1 MTMATGKVA
10 YVPEPDEIELR
21 THEVPDPKHGA
32 VVATVER
39 SNVCGSDH
47 HIVEGRLGDP
57 FMDMVLGHEALCRV
71 ADLGDGV
78 DTDSAG
84 RPVAEGDLIAP
95 VYYRT
100 CQRCTACAR
109 GEYYNCENSYSH
121 KTKSLEEFP
130 HFHGTYSTHY
140 YIHPDQHFYK
150 IPKSLESSPGV
161 AAAANCALSQVMFGL
176 DQVDVTY
183 DEWVVI
189 QGAGGLGLN
198 ATAYAREQ
206 GAKTV
211 IVEGRPER
219 IARARSFG
227 ADHVVDM
234 GEFNTVEARI
244 DRVHDLTDGG
254 ADVGVEV
261 AGTPSAFTEGVEL
274 LREGGRY
281 LELGNINPGSE
292 TSFDPGRITRRS
304 IAVTA
309 LVQYDPG
316 YLDRALR
323 FLAETIETYPYDQL
337 VDAVYGLDEVED
349 ALDAAA
355 NGNLSRPSIAPRQ

>member
-1 MTMATGKVA
+1 MTTGKVA
-10 YVPEPDEIELR
+10 YVPEPDEIEIR
-21 THEVPDPKHGA
+21 THDVPDPEHGA
-32 VVATVER
+32 VLTTVER

-57 FMDMVLGHEALCRV
+57 FMEMVLGHEALCRI
-71 ADLGDGV
+71 DELGAGV

-84 RPVAEGDLIAP
+84 RPVEAGDLVAP

-100 CQRCTACAR
+100 CQRCAACAR
-109 GEYYNCENSYSH
+109 GEHYNCENSYSH
-121 KTKSLEEFP
+121 KTKSLDEFP

-140 YIHPDQHFYK
+140 YIHSDQHFYK
-150 IPKSLESSPGV
+150 IPEVLKSNPGV

-176 DQVDVTY
+176 DQVGVEY

-198 ATAYAREQ
+198 AIAYAREQ
-206 GAKTV
+206 GAKTIV
-211 IVEGRPER
+211 VEGRPER
-219 IARARSFG
+219 IERARSFG

-234 GEFNTVEARI
+234 REYDNINARI
-244 DRVHDLTDGG
+244 ERVHDLTDGG

-261 AGTPSAFTEGVEL
+261 AGVPAAFTEGVEL

-292 TSFDPGRITRRS
+292 TMFDPGRITRRS
-304 IAVTA
+304 IEVTA

-316 YLDRALR
+316 YLDSALR
-323 FLAETIETYPYDQL
+323 FLAQTITEYPYDEL
-337 VDAVYGLDEVED
+337 VDAVYGLDEVEE
-349 ALDAAA
+349 ALDEAA
-355 NGNLSRPSIAPRQ
+355 NGDLSRPSIAPHQ